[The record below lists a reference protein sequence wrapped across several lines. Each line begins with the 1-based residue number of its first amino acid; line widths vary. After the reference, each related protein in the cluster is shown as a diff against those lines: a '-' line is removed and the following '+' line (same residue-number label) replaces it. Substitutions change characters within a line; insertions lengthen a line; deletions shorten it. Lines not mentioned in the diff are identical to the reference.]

1 MAKTK
6 LGLFLQKIGNFFTGL
21 FDAAEKAWDNVSPE
35 VQKALEQG
43 SAIIAVINE
52 NIDEAPD
59 FIFDLIQQRFPDLT
73 KEKIVEALNVAAKEA
88 NLTREAVDGDD
99 IVDVIRD
106 LQIYLSDKEGAF
118 WASASSFLACVL
130 AIVFA
135 PKETKFSTISS
146 LITWVYQA
154 IVKKR

>member
-6 LGLFLQKIGNFFTGL
+6 LGLFLQKIGNFFKNL
-21 FDAAEKAWDNVSPE
+21 FDAAEEAWDKLSPE

-43 SAIIAVINE
+43 SAVIAVIND
-52 NIDEAPD
+52 NIHDAPD
-59 FIFDLIQQRFPDLT
+59 FVFDLIQKRFPDLT
-73 KEKIVEALNVAAKEA
+73 EEKLTEALKAAAAEA
-88 NLTREAVDGDD
+88 NLIER
-99 IVDVIRD
+99 IVDKDNVVELIQA
-106 LQIYLSDKEGAF
+106 LQFYLSGKKGSF
-118 WASASSFLACVL
+118 WASASSFLAGVL

-154 IVKKR
+154 IVKK